1 MQTALEFL
9 AAIFAIIAAWFFYV
23 GFSADVTVITEAG
36 PVANAQLMHIQ
47 ATNIAIG
54 IGAAVVTAIL
64 LVGAAIVGAIR
75 RAAAP

>member
-1 MQTALEFL
+1 MQTALEVF
-9 AAIFAIIAAWFFYV
+9 AAIFAIIAAWFLYA

-36 PVANAQLMHIQ
+36 PMVNAQLMHIQ

-54 IGAAVVTAIL
+54 IGAAVVSALL

-75 RAAAP
+75 RAAA